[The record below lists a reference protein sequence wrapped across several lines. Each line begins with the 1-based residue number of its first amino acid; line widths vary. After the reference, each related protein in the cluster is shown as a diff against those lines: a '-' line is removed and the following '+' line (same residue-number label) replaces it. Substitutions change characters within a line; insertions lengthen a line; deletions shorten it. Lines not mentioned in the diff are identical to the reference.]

1 MGMHAYA
8 CTVNTLERF
17 TDFHGGSTIGA
28 YIARAAREPSNACRR
43 LQIVYQIACFFCTH
57 GRHGRAR

>member
-28 YIARAAREPSNACRR
+28 YIAFMAVPRSLHQVPRNQLTLP
-43 LQIVYQIACFFCTH
+43 
-57 GRHGRAR
+57 